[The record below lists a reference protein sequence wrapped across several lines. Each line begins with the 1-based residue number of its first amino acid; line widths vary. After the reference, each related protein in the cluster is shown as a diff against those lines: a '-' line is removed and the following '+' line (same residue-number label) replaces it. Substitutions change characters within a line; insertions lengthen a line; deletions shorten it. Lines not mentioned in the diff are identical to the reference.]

1 MSETRDEER
10 DRQRLEILTA
20 VDRAEASLSRGE
32 GRTITTHDEVLQ
44 LASEVKRRGL
54 ELLEA
59 EQKTH

>member
-1 MSETRDEER
+1 MMETHEEER
-10 DRQRLEILTA
+10 GRRRLEILNA

-54 ELLEA
+54 ALLEA
-59 EQKTH
+59 EQKPD